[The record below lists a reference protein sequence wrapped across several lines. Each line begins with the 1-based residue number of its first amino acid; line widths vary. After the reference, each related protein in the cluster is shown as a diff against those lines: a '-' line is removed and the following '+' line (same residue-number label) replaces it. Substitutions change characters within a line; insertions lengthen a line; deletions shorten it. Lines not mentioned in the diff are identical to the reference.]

1 MKQETRK
8 EQKSNLDKSIIFK
21 SHRGLF
27 EWLFVWVN
35 DGDDCQHQQE
45 RHPSK
50 HRGSSLMRMRP
61 WTITMMEVIMMISRM
76 MAMMK
81 VVVWYPECKD
91 EKDRKPDDHGVQQAG
106 RLLHLHQRNHL
117 HPDQS
122 YSTFIPFNC
131 IKKTPPLS
139 PSSPD
144 CSSQGWST
152 APTADNDGRPTLK
165 TVELG
170 RRPVLQFQPDLA
182 RPHFLALVE
191 FLVNWSGWFL
201 FLEEDNLTSVLLD
214 LDKRFTS

>member
-1 MKQETRK
+1 MNQETRK

-50 HRGSSLMRMRP
+50 HRGSSLMRMMP
-61 WTITMMEVIMMISRM
+61 WTITMMEVVIMMVIMMISRM
-76 MAMMK
+76 MAMML

-122 YSTFIPFNC
+122 YSTFIPINC

-144 CSSQGWST
+144 CSRQGWST
-152 APTADNDGRPTLK
+152 APTADNDGRPILT
-165 TVELG
+165 TVGGKEAGSAVSTRPCEAAFFGLG
-170 RRPVLQFQPDLA
+170 WILGLGT
-182 RPHFLALVE
+182 
-191 FLVNWSGWFL
+191 GWFL
-201 FLEEDNLTSVLLD
+201 FLEEDHLTSV
-214 LDKRFTS
+214 